1 LVFASGQ
8 KTNHKNYFTGIT
20 ITISTHIHFNSL
32 LEMINDKDIDF
43 TTWSLSARNDHHL
56 DLHSMPTSYVSTF
69 DHMHLPPPPAITK
82 LTLATKPHFKCITP
96 FVHLLCLHDINL
108 PFFYTLFGT
117 FHSYKSH
124 ASIYV
129 GYDSNR
135 IRIQF
140 ILLPTKHYLGPYLII
155 LHYFDLIYQTLGLGW
170 WLFFRIQITVH
181 K

>member
-1 LVFASGQ
+1 M
-8 KTNHKNYFTGIT
+8 T
-20 ITISTHIHFNSL
+20 IIISTHIHINTL
-32 LEMINDKDIDF
+32 LEMIRILISPHDP
-43 TTWSLSARNDHHL
+43 LSARNNHHL
-56 DLHSMPTSYVSTF
+56 DPHSMPTSYASTF
-69 DHMHLPPPPAITK
+69 DHMHLLSPTPAITK
-82 LTLATKPHFKCITP
+82 LTLATKPHFKCITL

-129 GYDSNR
+129 GYYSNR

-155 LHYFDLIYQTLGLGW
+155 FHYFDLIYQTLGLEMCIYY
-170 WLFFRIQITVH
+170 LLTQRQTH
-181 K
+181 NKLRC